1 MKRILS
7 LVFVALIAIS
17 TSAQFTNAQSETPA
31 FHAAPPVKGQKLP
44 PIASPE
50 QVQQMEIK
58 YPFQPRAYEAARK
71 VPRVLYQ
78 LPCYCFCDR
87 SAGHSSLHSCFEGPH
102 GSHCSTCMQEAFY
115 AYQMTKLG
123 KTPKQIREGVI
134 RGDFKNIDLQKMGG
148 PLA

>member
-1 MKRILS
+1 MKRIFS
-7 LVFVALIAIS
+7 LVIIALIAIS
-17 TSAQFTNAQSETPA
+17 TSAQFSNSQSEVPA
-31 FHAAPPVKGQKLP
+31 YHPTAPVKGQTLP

-87 SAGHSSLHSCFEGPH
+87 SAGHSSLHTCFEGAH
-102 GSHCSTCMQEAFY
+102 GSHCETCMQEAFY

-123 KTPKQIREGVI
+123 
-134 RGDFKNIDLQKMGG
+134 
-148 PLA
+148 